1 MRAPT
6 AHCYPVHCSPVS
18 ALQATGT
25 TLGRG
30 CHFRSGRLHSL
41 TPALSSSHFPRFK
54 QMSFKE
60 SLILHRPSP
69 QNAKK
74 QTRGN
79 SEGTAAPL
87 GRQASSRGWG
97 WGGLGQ
103 RPCCREVR
111 QPGAVTELALLLL
124 PAAPLRRTHTR
135 AQTRTRHAQAHAC
148 AHAQIHTHIYHT
160 HTRVHTHTHR
170 PHTHT
175 CIHCVPHVYTRTHTC
190 ILDIQTCAHA

>member
-30 CHFRSGRLHSL
+30 CHFRSGRLRSL

-60 SLILHRPSP
+60 NLILHRPSP

-74 QTRGN
+74 RTRGN

-97 WGGLGQ
+97 GALGQ

-135 AQTRTRHAQAHAC
+135 AQTRTQHAQAHAC
-148 AHAQIHTHIYHT
+148 AHAQIHIHIYHT

>member
-1 MRAPT
+1 MRPNCT
-6 AHCYPVHCSPVS
+6 LLSS
-18 ALQATGT
+18 ALLPRFCAPSHRHDPGPWLSLP
-25 TLGRG
+25 LG
-30 CHFRSGRLHSL
+30 
-41 TPALSSSHFPRFK
+41 TPALPDPSFFLQSLSTVQADVIQRESHSTPPFPPER
-54 QMSFKE
+54 QE
-60 SLILHRPSP
+60 ADPWGL
-69 QNAKK
+69 
-74 QTRGN
+74 RGN
-79 SEGTAAPL
+79 SRTAREAGELP
-87 GRQASSRGWG
+87 GVGGGPRPAS
-97 WGGLGQ
+97 LL
-103 RPCCREVR
+103 PEVR

-148 AHAQIHTHIYHT
+148 AHAQIHIHIYHT

>member
-30 CHFRSGRLHSL
+30 CHFRSGRLRSL
-41 TPALSSSHFPRFK
+41 TPAFSSSHFPRFK

-60 SLILHRPSP
+60 NLILHRPSP

-74 QTRGN
+74 RTRGN

-97 WGGLGQ
+97 GGGLGQ

-148 AHAQIHTHIYHT
+148 AHIHIYTYTYTIHIHVCTHIHTD
-160 HTRVHTHTHR
+160 R
-170 PHTHT
+170 
-175 CIHCVPHVYTRTHTC
+175 TRTHAYTV
-190 ILDIQTCAHA
+190 